1 VSTAEAAQ
9 YYTRKRVNGRWI
21 TGRFPKAGRTAERT
35 SRRGRYAKAR
45 EVEEPAEVAPLPPL
59 PPLRERQR
67 LLETAAQPEADAA
80 LVTSGIG
87 PLASLE
93 EGFGAAG
100 DRLARLRAALQA
112 RAEALAAK
120 AVDLPPGLGLT
131 SMGTRPAL
139 APEEASAP
147 GPVIAATS
155 AQVETRVPVAQP
167 AAPVQL
173 SAPQAPPAAKG
184 STSIAAMT
192 TGSASKTTSLE
203 PKSVSYDFETGIRTT
218 VYENSVVREAFD
230 PAILKSLA
238 GALRPA
244 R

>member
-59 PPLRERQR
+59 PPLRERQQ
-67 LLETAAQPEADAA
+67 LIETAAQPEADAA

-120 AVDLPPGLGLT
+120 AIDLPPGLGLA

-173 SAPQAPPAAKG
+173 SAPQAPPAARA
-184 STSIAAMT
+184 STSIAAMA